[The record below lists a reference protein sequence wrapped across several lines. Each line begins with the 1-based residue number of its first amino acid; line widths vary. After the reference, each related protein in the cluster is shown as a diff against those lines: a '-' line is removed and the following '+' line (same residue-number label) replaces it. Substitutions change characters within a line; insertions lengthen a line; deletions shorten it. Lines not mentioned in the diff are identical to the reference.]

1 MGFDTQKE
9 GGFRTLDRLFVF
21 ERDGIITSNPPC
33 CYPYLLF
40 FLSVDFSVT
49 PLPCDWEIPN
59 YDWKPP
65 QRDRDTHK
73 SPLSLSSCVAVFPV
87 RTTVVLFFSLSLF
100 RFPATHSIL
109 FSLLPLGRGDSLL
122 SRFGNDRSSAKVGTE
137 GGEGGA
143 ETGLRVMDQSNT
155 ADLEVWVGRLFTSAR
170 QS

>member
-40 FLSVDFSVT
+40 FFLSISV
-49 PLPCDWEIPN
+49 LPPFLAIGKSQTLIGNHHKETEIRTS
-59 YDWKPP
+59 PP
-65 QRDRDTHK
+65 
-73 SPLSLSSCVAVFPV
+73 SLSSCVAVFPV